1 MNDAVKIKEGHHIFT
16 TRRCWCNG
24 IQSVMYYRSYGWL
37 RTKIECDSCFYASDK
52 QSTEFEIRRTTVP
65 GLYCHK
71 IMGDWYPFHS
81 I

>member
-24 IQSVMYYRSYGWL
+24 IQSVMYYRSYGLL

-52 QSTEFEIRRTTVP
+52 QSTEFEIKKLEENSFTIPYDIKER
-65 GLYCHK
+65 
-71 IMGDWYPFHS
+71 W
-81 I
+81 